1 MKDIINYLF
10 TDTTIS
16 WIIFIIFLWIIFS
29 FIHKISTLISNHNE
43 LLIKKNERI
52 TLKNNSL
59 QQIRKLSFQQRID
72 ITNNT
77 MNLINFLIQSETS
90 YILQTYAMLNSKYN
104 VIEMDEDI
112 KKITEHVYNGI
123 EPDVFTDENILLKDT
138 YIMEYI
144 LNQSKL
150 VFMATMQQYNQSFR
164 LPAVSNDD
172 GDN

>member
-29 FIHKISTLISNHNE
+29 FIHKVSNLISNHNE
-43 LLIKKNERI
+43 LLIKKTEQI
-52 TLKNNSL
+52 TLENNSL